1 MADYTLK
8 IAEKNAK
15 ALALLNYIKTL
26 DFVELTKATDWYD
39 ELTAENKA
47 SIDRGLDDLKND
59 RIHSDEEVRK
69 SARERIL
76 NAKSK

>member
-8 IAEKNAK
+8 ISEKNAK

-69 SARERIL
+69 SVRERIL